1 MIEELPRW
9 RRITDTVVRSVLPVV
24 LALVVAGLIIA
35 AMGSNPLDF
44 FAGVWKYGVTGNNW
58 QDSLR
63 LMAPLMII
71 ALGLIVAFRGQLW
84 NLGYNGTFLLGS
96 VVAAGAGPVLFP
108 ILPGWLVTAVIIVGA
123 LLIGAIWSI
132 VPAVLKARFGTNEII
147 TSLVM
152 SFIAIGV
159 VNLLIKGPLHDPNPR
174 VTAPQTAT
182 IDRADLLPFFGGTR
196 VHVGFLVAIALAL
209 VAQFVISRTSFGV
222 RLDVFGASPKAAQH
236 VGISRSWM
244 IVLLFSLSGALIA
257 LAGTID
263 VLGNVTYMRA
273 NWNPGYGD
281 AILPFVF
288 LARLSPL
295 GAIPLV
301 AFYSVFANGGI
312 NAARSVGLS
321 SDFLLVVVGL
331 ILVFMTITEYVG
343 DKRRLGQSYLPAGMK
358 QSVMSLFGPRTT
370 ATTRVPSSPEKA
382 TTPPEKVSTT
392 KTTATRAPGKVTT

>member
-1 MIEELPRW
+1 MTDDVSRW
-9 RRITDTVVRSVLPVV
+9 RQLTDGVVRSILPVL
-24 LALVVAGLIIA
+24 LAFVVAGLIIA
-35 AMGSNPLDF
+35 AMGSNPLEF
-44 FAGVWKYGVTGNNW
+44 YAGVWKYGVTGNNW

-71 ALGLIVAFRGQLW
+71 ALGLIIAFRGQLW

-96 VVAAGAGPVLFP
+96 VVAAGFGPVLFP
-108 ILPGWLVTAVIIVGA
+108 ILPGWLVTAIIIVGA

-132 VPAVLKARFGTNEII
+132 VPAVLKARYGTNEII

-196 VHVGFLVAIALAL
+196 VHVGFLVAIVLAL

-257 LAGTID
+257 LAGSID
-263 VLGNVTYMRA
+263 VLGNVTYQRA

-281 AILPFVF
+281 AVLPFVF

-295 GAIPLV
+295 AAIPLV

-343 DKRRLGQSYLPAGMK
+343 EKRRLGQSYLPPGMR
-358 QSVMSLFGPRTT
+358 QSVLALFGPRTPGG
-370 ATTRVPSSPEKA
+370 RVSTPPEQA
-382 TTPPEKVSTT
+382 PTPPEKVPTAQT
-392 KTTATRAPGKVTT
+392 TTAPARKVTT

>member
-1 MIEELPRW
+1 MIEELPRF
-9 RRITDTVVRSVLPVV
+9 RRIADGLVRSILPVV
-24 LALVVAGLIIA
+24 LALVVAGLIIV

-44 FAGVWKYGVTGNNW
+44 YAGVWKYGLTGSNW

-71 ALGLIVAFRGQLW
+71 ALGLIVSFRGQLW
-84 NLGYNGTFLLGS
+84 NLGYNGTYLLGS
-96 VVAAGAGPVLFP
+96 VVASGFGPVLYP
-108 ILPGWLVTAVIIVGA
+108 VLPGWIVTAILIVGS
-123 LLIGAIWSI
+123 LLVGAIWAI

-159 VNLLIKGPLHDPNPR
+159 VNLLIKGPMHDTNPK

-182 IDRADLLPFFGGTR
+182 IPREDLLPFLAGTR
-196 VHVGFLVAIALAL
+196 VHVGIVIAIVLAL
-209 VAQFVISRTSFGV
+209 VAQFVVSRTSFGV

-244 IVLLFSLSGALIA
+244 IILLFCASGALIA
-257 LAGTID
+257 LAGSVD
-263 VLGNVTYMRA
+263 VLGNVTYQRA
-273 NWNPGYGD
+273 NWNPAYGD
-281 AILPFVF
+281 AVMPFVF

-295 GAIPLV
+295 AAIPLV
-301 AFYSVFANGGI
+301 GFYSVFANGGI
-312 NAARSVGLS
+312 NAARSVGLN

-343 DKRRLGQSYLPAGMK
+343 NKRRLGQSYLPVGMK
-358 QSVMSLFGPRTT
+358 QSVMAIFGPR
-370 ATTRVPSSPEKA
+370 SSARPA
-382 TTPPEKVSTT
+382 S
-392 KTTATRAPGKVTT
+392 GKVTT